1 MLKSPNCS
9 GNSGAMHK
17 SKFHI
22 WKIHRISSC
31 PKRIYNCINCSSLS
45 HIPKRSNTQPRSS
58 DVSTPA
64 MKVTRSCVVP
74 PQRGEKKVKQC
85 HMCRTPPQST
95 SCHHLHSFVQVQ
107 LYQNQLFDHS
117 VMHSIHYFI
126 HVIRIWWNLLLYRL
140 SLQNS

>member
-1 MLKSPNCS
+1 MMLLELVQRKGEIIADVILFVAGTLVQCTNL
-9 GNSGAMHK
+9 NSKYENFIG
-17 SKFHI
+17 FHPVQNLYMI
-22 WKIHRISSC
+22 VL
-31 PKRIYNCINCSSLS
+31 YNCSSLS

-85 HMCRTPPQST
+85 HMCRTPLQST

-107 LYQNQLFDHS
+107 LYQLFDHS

-126 HVIRIWWNLLLYRL
+126 HVIRI
-140 SLQNS
+140 